1 MHDQTEPRFTRI
13 QQKNRD
19 AILMAALTVFSAGG
33 FKGSTIDQIADAAGM
48 SKPNVLY
55 YFTSKDEIYQTLLQ
69 QLLKTWLAPL
79 RQLNPAG
86 NPLDELL
93 KYVRVKLC
101 MSRDFPRESR
111 LFAHEILEGAPQ
123 LRDILAT
130 KLKPLID
137 VKVAIL
143 NEWMDRGAIRRT
155 DPHHLIFSI
164 WALTQHYA
172 DFETQVHAVLGPG
185 HDPYTEAEP
194 FLDNLYRRMLT
205 VAP

>member
-1 MHDQTEPRFTRI
+1 MPDQAETRFTRI

-33 FKGSTIDQIADAAGM
+33 FKGSTIDQIAEAAGM

-69 QLLKTWLAPL
+69 QLLATWLAPL
-79 RQLNPAG
+79 RRLDPAG
-86 NPLDELL
+86 DPLNELL
-93 KYVRVKLC
+93 EYVRAKLC
-101 MSRDFPRESR
+101 MARDFPHESR

-123 LRDILAT
+123 LRDILTT

-137 VKVAIL
+137 AKVAIL
-143 NEWMDRGAIRRT
+143 NDWMNRGAIRRT

-185 HDPYTEAEP
+185 HDPYAEAEP
-194 FLDNLYRRMLT
+194 FLNNLYRRMLT
-205 VAP
+205 VDP